1 MNKKIIMAFDYGIK
15 KIGIALGN
23 NIINTITILKTISSI
38 NGKPNWDKISKLIK
52 NWIPDLLLVGLP
64 INIDNTE
71 SKMSLL
77 SRKFGK
83 ELKKK
88 YSLPYHLVDERIS
101 TYEAKYLAKEEIFY
115 TKKNLDGIAASIIIN
130 DFLNK

>member
-1 MNKKIIMAFDYGIK
+1 MNNKIIMAFDYGIK
-15 KIGIALGN
+15 KIGIAIGN

-38 NGKPNWDKISKLIK
+38 NGKPNWEKISKLIK

-88 YSLPYHLVDERIS
+88 YCLPYKLVDERIS

-115 TKKNLDGIAASIIIN
+115 TKKNLDGIAASIIMN